1 MKTFFNDSRV
11 IHFCGFMLWNKSDY
25 KKCGF
30 VLVLY
35 LSRDINYFK
44 SEKVIPPSYHVKASF
59 INKKDK

>member
-1 MKTFFNDSRV
+1 MKTFFNDSWV

-44 SEKVIPPSYHVKASF
+44 SEKSDTAKLSRKGF
-59 INKKDK
+59 IYKQKR

>member
-1 MKTFFNDSRV
+1 MNTFFNDSWV

-44 SEKVIPPSYHVKASF
+44 SEKSDTAKLSRQGF
-59 INKKDK
+59 IYKQKR